1 MTPLFHFA
9 QEGRPAEAA
18 KIHKEMPAG
27 HDGDLQSVRHELLS
41 RSNLAIAASHA
52 HDVSCGLG
60 RAICREWMQ
69 METDEE
75 LRAERAKADA
85 LFRQPCTFVKGVVDV
100 AGLPADT
107 IPEVAF
113 AGRSNVGKSSLLN
126 ALLNNKGLART
137 SNTPGRTRE
146 LNYFLLGDAL
156 HIVDMPGY
164 GYARASKSLVHS
176 WNHLI
181 KAYLRG
187 RTQLKRVFLLIDSR
201 HGVKENDTATMELMD
216 KSAMSY
222 QLVLTKTDK
231 LKPSE
236 VPGVIEA
243 AAAAA
248 AKHGAAYPEIVATSA
263 EKKQGMDELRQAVAR
278 SLGNH

>member
-1 MTPLFHFA
+1 MD
-9 QEGRPAEAA
+9 
-18 KIHKEMPAG
+18 I
-27 HDGDLQSVRHELLS
+27 
-41 RSNLAIAASHA
+41 
-52 HDVSCGLG
+52 
-60 RAICREWMQ
+60 
-69 METDEE
+69 DEE
-75 LRAERAKADA
+75 QRAAERAEADA
-85 LFRQPCTFVKGVVDV
+85 LFRHPCAFVKGVVDV
-100 AGLPADT
+100 GGLPTDA

-126 ALLNNKGLART
+126 ALINNKGLART

-146 LNYFLLGDAL
+146 LNYFRLGDAL

-176 WNHLI
+176 WNDLI

-201 HGVKENDTATMELMD
+201 HGVKDNDNVTMELMD

-222 QLVLTKTDK
+222 QLVLTKIDK

-236 VPGVIEA
+236 VAGVVEA
-243 AAAAA
+243 AQAQA
-248 AKHGAAYPEIVATSA
+248 AKHGAAYPEIIATSA
-263 EKKQGMDELRQAVAR
+263 EKRHGIDELRQAVAR
-278 SLGNH
+278 SLG